1 MKKYILFMMSV
12 WFIQL
17 AIFAQ
22 SRIIE
27 VFPEQGK
34 DIENIALALKKAADC
49 KGRPVTVKFSLGI
62 YQLDRAKSSQMLY
75 YISNT
80 TSELDDPDPTK
91 HIGLYLN
98 TLKNITIDGCGST
111 LLMNGEMT
119 SFVLDKCEGIV
130 LKNFNID
137 YKHPTQT
144 EVEVLEEGN
153 DYLIV
158 QVHPT
163 SQYRIVDE
171 QLEWYGDG
179 WSFKNG
185 IAQSYA
191 STSMVPTLKP
201 QDIVLVDRQDKD
213 VMNFKGRI
221 MLVLDPFDG
230 SGKIKRVAAENQ
242 PKKRDYRITYYSD
255 NAAENPPEVYSLME
269 DFDGDWNK
277 SIVGRVVWAWS
288 DVSCK

>member
-49 KGRPVTVKFSLGI
+49 KGRPVTVKFSPGI

-98 TLKNITIDGCGST
+98 TLKNITIDGCG
-111 LLMNGEMT
+111 
-119 SFVLDKCEGIV
+119 
-130 LKNFNID
+130 
-137 YKHPTQT
+137 
-144 EVEVLEEGN
+144 
-153 DYLIV
+153 
-158 QVHPT
+158 
-163 SQYRIVDE
+163 
-171 QLEWYGDG
+171 
-179 WSFKNG
+179 
-185 IAQSYA
+185 
-191 STSMVPTLKP
+191 
-201 QDIVLVDRQDKD
+201 
-213 VMNFKGRI
+213 
-221 MLVLDPFDG
+221 
-230 SGKIKRVAAENQ
+230 
-242 PKKRDYRITYYSD
+242 
-255 NAAENPPEVYSLME
+255 
-269 DFDGDWNK
+269 
-277 SIVGRVVWAWS
+277 
-288 DVSCK
+288 

>member
-49 KGRPVTVKFSLGI
+49 KGRPVTVKFSPGI
-62 YQLDRAKSSQMLY
+62 YQLDRAKSSQVLY

-98 TLKNITIDGCGST
+98 TLKNVTIDGCGST

-119 SFVLDKCEGIV
+119 PE
-130 LKNFNID
+130 
-137 YKHPTQT
+137 
-144 EVEVLEEGN
+144 EV
-153 DYLIV
+153 
-158 QVHPT
+158 
-163 SQYRIVDE
+163 
-171 QLEWYGDG
+171 
-179 WSFKNG
+179 
-185 IAQSYA
+185 
-191 STSMVPTLKP
+191 
-201 QDIVLVDRQDKD
+201 
-213 VMNFKGRI
+213 
-221 MLVLDPFDG
+221 
-230 SGKIKRVAAENQ
+230 AENAQ
-242 PKKRDYRITYYSD
+242 KAYE
-255 NAAENPPEVYSLME
+255 ENY
-269 DFDGDWNK
+269 
-277 SIVGRVVWAWS
+277 
-288 DVSCK
+288 

>member
-49 KGRPVTVKFSLGI
+49 KGRPVTVKFSPGI

-119 SFVLDKCEGIV
+119 SFVLDNVKV
-130 LKNFNID
+130 LF
-137 YKHPTQT
+137 
-144 EVEVLEEGN
+144 
-153 DYLIV
+153 
-158 QVHPT
+158 
-163 SQYRIVDE
+163 
-171 QLEWYGDG
+171 
-179 WSFKNG
+179 
-185 IAQSYA
+185 
-191 STSMVPTLKP
+191 
-201 QDIVLVDRQDKD
+201 
-213 VMNFKGRI
+213 
-221 MLVLDPFDG
+221 
-230 SGKIKRVAAENQ
+230 
-242 PKKRDYRITYYSD
+242 
-255 NAAENPPEVYSLME
+255 
-269 DFDGDWNK
+269 
-277 SIVGRVVWAWS
+277 
-288 DVSCK
+288 